1 MTTAH
6 PAATEPD
13 RGQPKEIVVTFVAA
27 GLCSVPGAA
36 LGPALNEQGYFVG
49 RVERNP
55 FWVTD
60 GTYQAAFLA
69 TSQGVVL
76 FAAPPN

>member
-1 MTTAH
+1 M
-6 PAATEPD
+6 
-13 RGQPKEIVVTFVAA
+13 
-27 GLCSVPGAA
+27 PGAA